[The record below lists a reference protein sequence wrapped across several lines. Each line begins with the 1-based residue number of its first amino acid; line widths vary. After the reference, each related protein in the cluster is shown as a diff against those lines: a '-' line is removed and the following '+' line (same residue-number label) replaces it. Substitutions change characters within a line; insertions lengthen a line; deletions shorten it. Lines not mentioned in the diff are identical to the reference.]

1 MKGTKEMPVCGFSK
15 TVVSVLDHYGVDFHD
30 VNILGHEDMRPA
42 LAELSGW
49 PTFPQLFVNGKLLGG
64 CDITVEMHENGQL
77 FRCFRRLNKVYCN
90 NNILVLYFLRF
101 WPVRLV
107 VRTHGFHPCNRGSI
121 PLRAASFS

>member
-1 MKGTKEMPVCGFSK
+1 MGKKEFGAIKMDLKEQIVNEIGNNAIILFMKGTKEMPVCGFSK

-77 FRCFRRLNKVYCN
+77 LDALDV
-90 NNILVLYFLRF
+90 
-101 WPVRLV
+101 
-107 VRTHGFHPCNRGSI
+107 
-121 PLRAASFS
+121 

>member
-1 MKGTKEMPVCGFSK
+1 MNFKEDFKKVIEENKIVLFMKGTKEMPVCGFSK
-15 TVVSVLDHYGVDFHD
+15 TVVSVLDHYGVDLHD

-77 FRCFRRLNKVYCN
+77 LDALDV
-90 NNILVLYFLRF
+90 
-101 WPVRLV
+101 
-107 VRTHGFHPCNRGSI
+107 
-121 PLRAASFS
+121 